1 MIPAKVIQLHNTD
14 ASRFGHTMLCKGQ
27 SVTRSRCK
35 PLWSHYACK
44 GHSVTQYRCK
54 PLWSRYALQRSFGH
68 SMPMHTALVTRCLQR
83 SFGYTIPMQA
93 PLVTLCSAKVI
104 RLHNTD
110 ASPFG
115 YTMLCKGHS
124 VTQCRCNRY
133 RLTMPTMPCPR
144 MGGEEPRVQY
154 DSLSKV
160 IILHLW
166 QGQLDNHL
174 L

>member
-104 RLHNTD
+104 RLHNAD
-110 ASPFG
+110 ATAIVS
-115 YTMLCKGHS
+115 LCR
-124 VTQCRCNRY
+124 QCPAPEWAVKSHGCNTIAFQR
-133 RLTMPTMPCPR
+133 
-144 MGGEEPRVQY
+144 
-154 DSLSKV
+154 
-160 IILHLW
+160 
-166 QGQLDNHL
+166 
-174 L
+174 